1 MMIPHAVYFS
11 GLLAATAYTAIP
23 IAQTIVGKTRDTS
36 ESSGMCTPFLRFA
49 RRRVILSPRYPAKNI
64 AIRAE
69 GRVPHYLVRVVSVG
83 MKDDWRV

>member
-1 MMIPHAVYFS
+1 
-11 GLLAATAYTAIP
+11 
-23 IAQTIVGKTRDTS
+23 
-36 ESSGMCTPFLRFA
+36 
-49 RRRVILSPRYPAKNI
+49 VILSPRYPAKNI